1 MYFFAYWKRFR
12 KPIDKGLKFL
22 AVFIIG
28 FYRIIIKG
36 LLGGGG
42 GCRFYPS
49 CGDYALQAY
58 EKHPFFEATQ
68 RIIRR
73 LLSCHP
79 FGFVGS
85 FDEKEGG
92 KRQGETLYRSGL
104 KIPVACSVFP
114 GKQNS
119 YGSGDPAIKP
129 ENSTPIGIIS
139 QNKERLK

>member
-1 MYFFAYWKRFR
+1 MSFSACLKKFR
-12 KPIDKGLKFL
+12 KALDEGLKFL

-68 RIIRR
+68 RTVRR

-79 FGFVGS
+79 FS
-85 FDEKEGG
+85 FADISH
-92 KRQGETLYRSGL
+92 GESERKARIDLLHHR
-104 KIPVACSVFP
+104 
-114 GKQNS
+114 
-119 YGSGDPAIKP
+119 
-129 ENSTPIGIIS
+129 
-139 QNKERLK
+139 NKGNFK